1 MRNLLRLM
9 LTDVRGNNTQCFDS
23 LILVAPC
30 TILDTLRASLSLDA
44 PTKIVACVDR
54 DLSRIRDQE
63 LCRYLPLH
71 LVYRSNV
78 PMLTAKTVNE
88 L

>member
-9 LTDVRGNNTQCFDS
+9 LSDVRGNNTRSFDS
-23 LILVAPC
+23 LILVAPYA
-30 TILDTLRASLSLDA
+30 ILDTLRDFLSADA
-44 PTKIVACVDR
+44 PEKIIACINR

-63 LCRYLPLH
+63 LRHYLPLH
-71 LVYRSNV
+71 LVYRSEV
-78 PMLTAKTVNE
+78 PMPTAETVNE